1 MILHL
6 NDILSYYFYNKITKE
21 IRNTMNNT
29 KDTARKIDSEELKE
43 LSVVGG
49 DDNGGNVS
57 HYSIKTSLIT
67 LTVITISITSTF
79 SVGEACSWPW

>member
-1 MILHL
+1 MI
-6 NDILSYYFYNKITKE
+6 SYL
-21 IRNTMNNT
+21 NNT
-29 KDTARKIDSEELKE
+29 KETARKIDVEELKE

-49 DDNGGNVS
+49 DDNGWNVS
-57 HYSIKTSLIT
+57 LYSIKTSLIT

>member
-1 MILHL
+1 MI
-6 NDILSYYFYNKITKE
+6 SYL
-21 IRNTMNNT
+21 NNT
-29 KDTARKIDSEELKE
+29 KETARKIDLEELKE

-57 HYSIKTSLIT
+57 LYSIKTSLIT

-79 SVGEACSWPW
+79 SVGKACSWP

>member
-79 SVGEACSWPW
+79 SVGEACSWP

>member
-6 NDILSYYFYNKITKE
+6 NDISSYYFYNKITKE
-21 IRNTMNNT
+21 RRNTMNNT
-29 KDTARKIDSEELKE
+29 KETARKIDLEELKE

-57 HYSIKTSLIT
+57 PTSIKTTLIT

-79 SVGEACSWPW
+79 SVGEACSWP

>member
-21 IRNTMNNT
+21 IRNT
-29 KDTARKIDSEELKE
+29 KDTARQIDLEELKE

-49 DDNGGNVS
+49 DDNDGNVS
-57 HYSIKTSLIT
+57 PYSIKTSLIT
-67 LTVITISITSTF
+67 LTVITISITSIF
-79 SVGEACSWPW
+79 SVGEACSWP

>member
-29 KDTARKIDSEELKE
+29 KDTARKIDLEELKE

-57 HYSIKTSLIT
+57 HYSINTSLIT
-67 LTVITISITSTF
+67 LTVIMISITSTF
-79 SVGEACSWPW
+79 SVGEACSWP

>member
-21 IRNTMNNT
+21 MRNTMNNT
-29 KDTARKIDSEELKE
+29 KETARKIDLEELKE

-57 HYSIKTSLIT
+57 PTSIKTTLIT

-79 SVGEACSWPW
+79 SVGEACSWP

>member
-21 IRNTMNNT
+21 IRNT
-29 KDTARKIDSEELKE
+29 KDTARQIDLEELKE

-49 DDNGGNVS
+49 DDNGENVS
-57 HYSIKTSLIT
+57 PYSIKTSLIT

>member
-43 LSVVGG
+43 LAVVGG

>member
-6 NDILSYYFYNKITKE
+6 NDILSYYFYNKITKK
-21 IRNTMNNT
+21 IRSTMNNT
-29 KDTARKIDSEELKE
+29 KDTARKIDLEELKE

-57 HYSIKTSLIT
+57 PYSIKTSLIT

-79 SVGEACSWPW
+79 SVGEACSWP

>member
-21 IRNTMNNT
+21 IRNT
-29 KDTARKIDSEELKE
+29 KDTARQIDLEELKE

-49 DDNGGNVS
+49 DDNGENVS
-57 HYSIKTSLIT
+57 PYSIKTSLIT

-79 SVGEACSWPW
+79 SVGEACSWP

>member
-29 KDTARKIDSEELKE
+29 KDTARKIDLEELKE

-79 SVGEACSWPW
+79 SVGEACSWP

>member
-1 MILHL
+1 MI
-6 NDILSYYFYNKITKE
+6 SYL
-21 IRNTMNNT
+21 NNT
-29 KDTARKIDSEELKE
+29 KETATKIDIEEQKE

-57 HYSIKTSLIT
+57 PYSIKTSLIT

-79 SVGEACSWPW
+79 SVGEACSWP

>member
-1 MILHL
+1 MI
-6 NDILSYYFYNKITKE
+6 SYL
-21 IRNTMNNT
+21 NNT
-29 KDTARKIDSEELKE
+29 KETARKIDLEELKELKE

-57 HYSIKTSLIT
+57 LYSIKTSLIT

-79 SVGEACSWPW
+79 SVGEACSWP

>member
-49 DDNGGNVS
+49 DDNVGNVS

-79 SVGEACSWPW
+79 SVGEACSWP

>member
-29 KDTARKIDSEELKE
+29 KDTARKINSEELKE

-79 SVGEACSWPW
+79 SVGEACSWP

>member
-1 MILHL
+1 MI
-6 NDILSYYFYNKITKE
+6 SYLKWRLPTQQ
-21 IRNTMNNT
+21 
-29 KDTARKIDSEELKE
+29 ELKE

-57 HYSIKTSLIT
+57 PYSIKTSLIT

-79 SVGEACSWPW
+79 SVGEACSWS

>member
-6 NDILSYYFYNKITKE
+6 NDILSYYFYNKITKK

-29 KDTARKIDSEELKE
+29 KDTARKIDLEELKE

-49 DDNGGNVS
+49 YDNGGNVS
-57 HYSIKTSLIT
+57 PYSIKTSLIT

-79 SVGEACSWPW
+79 SVGEACSWP

>member
-21 IRNTMNNT
+21 RRNTMNNT
-29 KDTARKIDSEELKE
+29 KETARKIDLEELKE

-57 HYSIKTSLIT
+57 PYSIKTSLII

-79 SVGEACSWPW
+79 SVGEACSWP